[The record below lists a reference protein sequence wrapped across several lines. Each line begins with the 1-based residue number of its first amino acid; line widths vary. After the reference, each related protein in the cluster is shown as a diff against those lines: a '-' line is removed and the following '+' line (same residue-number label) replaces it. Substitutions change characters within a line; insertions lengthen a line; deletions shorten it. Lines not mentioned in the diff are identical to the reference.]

1 MISTIEIVSRRD
13 LDSGHGTGSSKHGLM
28 IITANGATSG
38 VRICR
43 YISLECTQS
52 GDIEGQGCDEASRG
66 FYGCEGGGEGTT
78 IEMIWW

>member
-1 MISTIEIVSRRD
+1 MVLVAVNMD
-13 LDSGHGTGSSKHGLM
+13 LM
-28 IITANGATSG
+28 IITANGASSD

-66 FYGCEGGGEGTT
+66 FYGCEGGGDDNRDDMVVKFTL
-78 IEMIWW
+78 M